1 MLSFLRS
8 RCLAAMALG
17 LSLSLLLAAAPAAA
31 QDRAQA
37 LLQFEGVPARYQAAY
52 APGAVARGA
61 KQQLDPADEAI
72 AGGALKALDAASA
85 HAFDAHAALA
95 AVQAAVAAAGQGGA
109 APSPAVLG
117 AVAHLAKVRADYGA
131 MDDAARA
138 DFIKRQQ
145 ASPPGPARTGLLDR
159 MAVAELRE
167 VDFSSELLMSAVVKQ
182 LARGNAAQFTSLPE
196 ATLEGAIDSLWSRGV
211 TSMRQR
217 NLLIVARELE
227 RQLTLV
233 WLSALG
239 DEEIAALAAWRGD
252 AQADG
257 EREALV
263 GSYRA
268 EVKAGDTR
276 AIRAVLRAWPR

>member
-1 MLSFLRS
+1 MSLLRS
-8 RCLAAMALG
+8 RCLRTLAFSLP
-17 LSLSLLLAAAPAAA
+17 LSLLLAAAPAVA

-37 LLQFEGVPARYQAAY
+37 LLQFEGVAARYQAAY

-61 KQQLDPADEAI
+61 RQQLEPADEAI
-72 AGGALKALDAASA
+72 AGAALKALDAASA
-85 HAFDAHAALA
+85 HAFDANA
-95 AVQAAVAAAGQGGA
+95 AVAAVRTAVAAAGQGGA
-109 APSPAVLG
+109 APSPAALA

-138 DFIKRQQ
+138 DFVKRQQ
-145 ASPPGPARTGLLDR
+145 AQPPGPARTALLER
-159 MAVAELRE
+159 MAVADLRE
-167 VDFSSELLMSAVVKQ
+167 IDFSSELLMTAVVKQ
-182 LARGNAAQFTSLPE
+182 LSRGNAAQFSALPE

-211 TSMRQR
+211 TSTRQR
-217 NLLIVARELE
+217 NLLIVAREFE

-239 DEEIAALAAWRGD
+239 EDEIAALAAWRGD

>member
-1 MLSFLRS
+1 MSLLRS
-8 RCLAAMALG
+8 RCLRTLAFSLP
-17 LSLSLLLAAAPAAA
+17 LSLLLAAAPAAA

-37 LLQFEGVPARYQAAY
+37 LLQFEGVAARYQAAY

-61 KQQLDPADEAI
+61 RQQLEPADEAI

-85 HAFDAHAALA
+85 HAFDANA
-95 AVQAAVAAAGQGGA
+95 AVAAVRTAVAAAGQGGA
-109 APSPAVLG
+109 APSPAALA

-138 DFIKRQQ
+138 DFVKRQQ
-145 ASPPGPARTGLLDR
+145 AQPPGPARTALLER
-159 MAVAELRE
+159 MAVADLRE
-167 VDFSSELLMSAVVKQ
+167 IDFSSELLMTAVVKQ
-182 LARGNAAQFTSLPE
+182 LARGNAAQFSALPE

-211 TSMRQR
+211 TSTRQR
-217 NLLIVARELE
+217 NLLIVAREFE

-239 DEEIAALAAWRGD
+239 EDEIAALAAWRGD